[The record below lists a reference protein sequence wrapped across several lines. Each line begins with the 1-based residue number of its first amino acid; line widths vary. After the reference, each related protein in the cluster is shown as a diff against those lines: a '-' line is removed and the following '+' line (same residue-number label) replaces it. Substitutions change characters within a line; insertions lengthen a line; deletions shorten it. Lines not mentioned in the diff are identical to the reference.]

1 MCIPVVSSDA
11 AVMAAV
17 LLDTAALIEESGAA
31 GLSVT
36 CYCDRARILVTTSAG
51 GAARRAALVAALGEL
66 AGAGRYRQCDIAGEN
81 PAAWLETAG
90 KAGGT
95 VIEVHDR
102 RWRSGRSPAGRWRP
116 RPGERAVIAAG
127 QQPPPG
133 WRWVTDLDPSA
144 PPAEASVTAAKT
156 AGQPGRDRRARP
168 T

>member
-1 MCIPVVSSDA
+1 MCVPVVSSDA

-17 LLDTAALIEESGAA
+17 LLDTAALIGESGAA

-51 GAARRAALVAALGEL
+51 GAASRAALVAALGGL
-66 AGAGRYRQCDIAGEN
+66 AGAGRYRQCDITGEN

-95 VIEVHDR
+95 VIEVTTTLAVR
-102 RWRSGRSPAGRWRP
+102 AVPGGTLASGPA
-116 RPGERAVIAAG
+116 GERAVIGAG

-133 WRWVTDLDPSA
+133 WRWVTDLDDDPG
-144 PPAEASVTAAKT
+144 EAA
-156 AGQPGRDRRARP
+156 
-168 T
+168 

>member
-95 VIEVHDR
+95 VIEVTTALAVR
-102 RWRSGRSPAGRWRP
+102 AVPGGTLAAGPA
-116 RPGERAVIAAG
+116 GERAVIAAR

-133 WRWVTDLDPSA
+133 WRWVTDLDDDPG
-144 PPAEASVTAAKT
+144 EAA
-156 AGQPGRDRRARP
+156 
-168 T
+168 